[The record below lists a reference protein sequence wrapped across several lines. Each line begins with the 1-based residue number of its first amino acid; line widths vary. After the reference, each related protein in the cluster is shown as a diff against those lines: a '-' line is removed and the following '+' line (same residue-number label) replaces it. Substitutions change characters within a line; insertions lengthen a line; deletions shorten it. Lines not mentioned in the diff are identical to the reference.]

1 MVVYTTKQEVDA
13 YLRLQK
19 LNNLS
24 IGFVPTMGALH
35 QGHLFLIKESKKK
48 TALTVC
54 SIFVNPTQFN
64 SASDFEKYP
73 ITTEADVQQLKNA
86 GTDILFLPTAQ
97 EIYPQGIMALEKYN
111 LGTLET
117 LLEGYHRPGHFQ
129 GVCQVVHRLLDVV
142 NPNILFLGQKDYQQ
156 CLVIQ
161 KLITL
166 IQKNIEVCIVPT
178 IREANG
184 LAMSSRNMR
193 LSSKAL
199 QQASAIYKA
208 MMYIK
213 ENVHQQSIYDVEITA
228 REMLLKNGFTAID
241 YLSVVETNTL
251 MPITKIHKGQKIV
264 ISVAAFIE
272 SVRLIDNLLVEVS

>member
-1 MVVYTTKQEVDA
+1 MVVYTTKQEVDV
-13 YLRLQK
+13 YLQLQK

-35 QGHLFLIKESKKK
+35 QGHLSLIKESKKK

-64 SASDFEKYP
+64 NASDFEKYP

-97 EIYPQGIMALEKYN
+97 EIYPQGIMALDKYN

-117 LLEGYHRPGHFQ
+117 LLEGYYRPGHFQ

-156 CLVIQ
+156 CLVVQ

-208 MMYIK
+208 MLYMQ
-213 ENVHQQSIYDVEITA
+213 ENIQQQPINSLEIAAT
-228 REMLLKNGFTAID
+228 EMLWNNGFTTID
-241 YLSVVETNTL
+241 YVSIVEANTL
-251 MPITKIHKGQKIV
+251 LPITQIHEGQKIAIV
-264 ISVAAFIE
+264 VAAFIE
-272 SVRLIDNLLVEVS
+272 GVRLIDNLLVEVS

>member
-13 YLRLQK
+13 YLQLQK

-35 QGHLFLIKESKKK
+35 QGHLSLIKESKKK

-64 SASDFEKYP
+64 NASDFEKYP

-97 EIYPQGIMALEKYN
+97 EIYPQGIMALDKYN

-117 LLEGYHRPGHFQ
+117 LLEGYYRPGHFQ

-156 CLVIQ
+156 CLVVQ

-208 MMYIK
+208 MLYMQ
-213 ENVHQQSIYDVEITA
+213 ENIQQQPINSLEIAAT
-228 REMLLKNGFTAID
+228 EMLWNNGFTTID
-241 YLSVVETNTL
+241 YVSIVEANTL
-251 MPITKIHKGQKIV
+251 LPITQIHEGQKIAIV
-264 ISVAAFIE
+264 VAAFIE
-272 SVRLIDNLLVEVS
+272 GVRLIDNLLVEVS

>member
-1 MVVYTTKQEVDA
+1 MVVCTTKQEVDA
-13 YLRLQK
+13 YLQPQK

-35 QGHLFLIKESKKK
+35 KGHLSLIKESKKK

-64 SASDFEKYP
+64 NPSDFKKYP
-73 ITTEADVQQLKNA
+73 ITIQADIQQLKNTGA
-86 GTDILFLPTAQ
+86 DILFLPTVQ
-97 EIYPQGIMALEKYN
+97 EIYPQGIIALEKYN

-117 LLEGYHRPGHFQ
+117 LLEAHYRPGHFQ
-129 GVCQVVHRLLDVV
+129 GVCQVVHRLIDVV

-193 LSSKAL
+193 LSSKGL

-208 MMYIK
+208 MVYIK
-213 ENVHQQSIYDVEITA
+213 ENVRQQSINSLETA
-228 REMLLKNGFTAID
+228 ATEMLLKNGFTTID
-241 YLSVVETNTL
+241 YLSVVEQETL
-251 MPITKIHKGQKIV
+251 MPIIKTHKAQKIAIV
-264 ISVAAFIE
+264 VAAFIE
-272 SVRLIDNLLVEVS
+272 GVRLIDNLLIELD

>member
-1 MVVYTTKQEVDA
+1 MVVYTTKQEVDV
-13 YLRLQK
+13 YLQLQK

-35 QGHLFLIKESKKK
+35 QGHLSLIKEGKKK

-64 SASDFEKYP
+64 NASDFEKYP
-73 ITTEADVQQLKNA
+73 ITTEADIQQLKNA

-117 LLEGYHRPGHFQ
+117 LLEGYYRPGHFQ

-208 MMYIK
+208 MVYIK
-213 ENVHQQSIYDVEITA
+213 ENVHQQSINSLETA
-228 REMLLKNGFTAID
+228 ATEMLWNNGFTTID
-241 YLSVVETNTL
+241 YVSIVEANTL
-251 MPITKIHKGQKIV
+251 MPITQIHKAQKIA
-264 ISVAAFIE
+264 IAVAAFIE
-272 SVRLIDNLLVEVS
+272 GVRLIDNLLVEVS

>member
-13 YLRLQK
+13 YLQLQK

-35 QGHLFLIKESKKK
+35 QGHLSLIKESKKK

-54 SIFVNPTQFN
+54 SIFINPTQFN
-64 SASDFEKYP
+64 NTSDFEKYP

-97 EIYPQGIMALEKYN
+97 EIYPQVIMALEKYN
-111 LGTLET
+111 LGTLEP
-117 LLEGYHRPGHFQ
+117 LLEGYYRPGHFQ

-208 MMYIK
+208 MLYIK

-228 REMLLKNGFTAID
+228 REMLLKNSFTAID

-251 MPITKIHKGQKIV
+251 MPITKIHKAQKIAIV
-264 ISVAAFIE
+264 VAAFIE
-272 SVRLIDNLLVEVS
+272 GVRFIDNLLVEVS

>member
-1 MVVYTTKQEVDA
+1 MVVYATKQEVDA
-13 YLRLQK
+13 YLQLQK

-35 QGHLFLIKESKKK
+35 QGHLSLIKEGKKK

-64 SASDFEKYP
+64 NASDFEKYP
-73 ITTEADVQQLKNA
+73 ITTEADIQQLKNA

-117 LLEGYHRPGHFQ
+117 LLEGYYRPGHFQ

-199 QQASAIYKA
+199 QQSSAIYKA
-208 MMYIK
+208 MVYVQ
-213 ENVHQQSIYDVEITA
+213 ENIHQQSLVDVEQKAKEI
-228 REMLLKNGFTAID
+228 LFKNGFTTID
-241 YLSVVETNTL
+241 YIAIVEANTL
-251 MPITKIHKGQKIV
+251 IPITQIHKGQKIA
-264 ISVAAFIE
+264 IMVAAFIE
-272 SVRLIDNLLVEVS
+272 GVRLIDNVLLDV

>member
-1 MVVYTTKQEVDA
+1 MVVYATKQEVDA
-13 YLRLQK
+13 YLQLQK

-35 QGHLFLIKESKKK
+35 QGHLSLIKESKKK

-54 SIFVNPTQFN
+54 SIFINPTQFN
-64 SASDFEKYP
+64 NASDFEKYP

-97 EIYPQGIMALEKYN
+97 EIYPQGIMALDKYN

-117 LLEGYHRPGHFQ
+117 LLEGYYRPGHFQ

-156 CLVIQ
+156 CLVVQ

-208 MMYIK
+208 MLYMQ
-213 ENVHQQSIYDVEITA
+213 ENIQQQPINSLEIAAT
-228 REMLLKNGFTAID
+228 EMLWNNGFTTID
-241 YLSVVETNTL
+241 YVSIVEANTL
-251 MPITKIHKGQKIV
+251 LPITQIHEGQKIAIV
-264 ISVAAFIE
+264 VAAFIE
-272 SVRLIDNLLVEVS
+272 GVRLIDNLLVEVS

>member
-1 MVVYTTKQEVDA
+1 MVVYATKQEVDA
-13 YLRLQK
+13 YLQLQK

-35 QGHLFLIKESKKK
+35 QGHLSLIKESKKK

-64 SASDFEKYP
+64 NASDFEKYP

-97 EIYPQGIMALEKYN
+97 EIYPQGIMALDKYN

-117 LLEGYHRPGHFQ
+117 LLEGYYRPGHFQ

-156 CLVIQ
+156 CLVVQ

-208 MMYIK
+208 MLYMQ
-213 ENVHQQSIYDVEITA
+213 ENIQQQPINSLEIAAT
-228 REMLLKNGFTAID
+228 EMLWNNGFTTID
-241 YLSVVETNTL
+241 YVSIVEANTL
-251 MPITKIHKGQKIV
+251 LPITQIHEGQKIAIV
-264 ISVAAFIE
+264 VAAFIE
-272 SVRLIDNLLVEVS
+272 GVRLIDNLLVEVS

>member
-1 MVVYTTKQEVDA
+1 MVVYATKQEVDA
-13 YLRLQK
+13 YLQLQK

-35 QGHLFLIKESKKK
+35 QGHLSLIKESKKK

-64 SASDFEKYP
+64 NASDFEKYP

-97 EIYPQGIMALEKYN
+97 EIYPQGIMALDKYN

-117 LLEGYHRPGHFQ
+117 LLEGYYRPGHFQ

-156 CLVIQ
+156 CLVVQ

-184 LAMSSRNMR
+184 LAMSSRNIR

-208 MMYIK
+208 MLYMQ
-213 ENVHQQSIYDVEITA
+213 ENIQQQPINSLEIAAT
-228 REMLLKNGFTAID
+228 EMLWNNGFTTID
-241 YLSVVETNTL
+241 YVSIVEANTL
-251 MPITKIHKGQKIV
+251 LPITQIHEGQKIAIV
-264 ISVAAFIE
+264 VAAFIE
-272 SVRLIDNLLVEVS
+272 GVRLIDNLLVEVS